1 MPLSTTLTRHALN
14 RRRIVYLSA
23 TVGLLFL
30 LLFTLTAWVFVWH
43 RRAES
48 HDKLAQNTQ
57 QYVLNHFDELQKN
70 LFPLQG
76 MTRFS
81 CASIR
86 NELTQRAAFTTNIRN
101 ILLVSDNHVYC
112 SSASAEGGL
121 ETTALFAEL
130 DTRKSID
137 IKLASITTA
146 GTNKPAILMW
156 LANKQTPGSGIIV
169 TLNINL
175 TPWLLFTARQQE
187 ISGMAIITG
196 DKALTS
202 WEQRVVEL
210 ATLPDPPLRTISLP
224 NYPLSMQLYGEEL
237 PVQDIN
243 VLLLAGLLLGL
254 FSGGGCYLLLMLRIQ
269 PGKEILL
276 GIRRGEFHVQYQ
288 PVIEAATGKVYALEA
303 LMRWTH
309 PTEGPIPPDTFIRYA
324 EYKKLIVPLTR
335 HLFELVARD
344 CETLCQTVPAGTGLN
359 LNISPAHLI
368 DPEFYQDVTR
378 WLEGM
383 PQGHFRYV
391 FEITERAMVEENT
404 AFTIFNWLHSNNIS
418 IAIDDFGTGHS
429 ALIYLEKYNF
439 DYLKIDRG
447 FVQNIARET
456 LSSPVLDAVLTL
468 AKKLDLHTVAE
479 GVETSEQARW
489 LTDRGVHHMQGFLFS
504 RPCTVSQ
511 LIDYFGRDSKLPPL
525 AGKEIATDN
534 V

>member
-1 MPLSTTLTRHALN
+1 MPLSITLTRNVLN
-14 RRRIVYLSA
+14 RRKIVYLSA

-30 LLFTLTAWVFVWH
+30 LLSTLTAAIFVWH
-43 RRAES
+43 RRAEN

-57 QYVLNHFDELQKN
+57 QYVLNLFDELQKN
-70 LFPLQG
+70 ITPLQN
-76 MTRFS
+76 MTDSS
-81 CASIR
+81 CASIG
-86 NELTQRAAFTTNIRN
+86 NELTQRAAFTTNIRT
-101 ILLVSDNHVYC
+101 ILLVRNHQVYC
-112 SSASAEGGL
+112 SSATAEVGQRAARL
-121 ETTALFAEL
+121 LSEL
-130 DTRKSID
+130 DSRKNID
-137 IKLASITTA
+137 IKLVSTTA
-146 GTNKPAILMW
+146 KLANRPAILMW
-156 LANKQTPGSGIIV
+156 LANRQTPGSGIIV

-187 ISGMAIITG
+187 ISGIAIITG

-210 ATLPDPPLRTISLP
+210 ATLPDPPLRTVRLSD
-224 NYPLSMQLYGEEL
+224 YPLSMRLYGEEL

-269 PGKEILL
+269 TGKEILL
-276 GIRRGEFHVQYQ
+276 GIRRGEFHVEYQ
-288 PVIEAATGKVYALEA
+288 PVIEAATGKVHALEA

-309 PTEGPIPPDTFIRYA
+309 PAEGPIPPDTFIRYA

-344 CETLCQTVPAGTGLN
+344 CHTLCQTVPAGTELN
-359 LNISPAHLI
+359 LNLSPAHLT
-368 DPEFYQDVTR
+368 DPEFYRDVTQ
-378 WLEGM
+378 WLEAM

-391 FEITERAMVEENT
+391 FEITERAMVEENN
-404 AFTIFNWLHSNNIS
+404 ACTIFNWLRRKNIS

-439 DYLKIDRG
+439 DYLKIDRA

-489 LTDRGVHHMQGFLFS
+489 LSNRGVHHMQGFLFS
-504 RPCTVSQ
+504 RPRTVTQ
-511 LIDYFGRDSKLPPL
+511 LIDYFRHENIAGPLSRD
-525 AGKEIATDN
+525 ETTTN
-534 V
+534 HV

>member
-1 MPLSTTLTRHALN
+1 MPLSITLTRHVLN
-14 RRRIVYLSA
+14 RRKIVYLSA
-23 TVGLLFL
+23 TVGLLFF
-30 LLFTLTAWVFVWH
+30 LLFTLTASIFVWH
-43 RRAES
+43 RRAEN

-57 QYVLNHFDELQKN
+57 QYVLNLFDELQKN
-70 LFPLQG
+70 IFPLQG
-76 MTRFS
+76 MTHFS

-86 NELTQRAAFTTNIRN
+86 NELTQRAAFTTNIRT
-101 ILLVSDNHVYC
+101 ILLVRDNQVYC
-112 SSASAEGGL
+112 SSATAEVGL
-121 ETTALFAEL
+121 KAAKLFSEL
-130 DTRKSID
+130 DTRKTID
-137 IKLASITTA
+137 IKLVPTTA
-146 GTNKPAILMW
+146 MIANRPALLMW
-156 LANKQTPGSGIIV
+156 LANQQIPGSGIIV

-210 ATLPDPPLRTISLP
+210 ATLPEHPLRTITLP
-224 NYPLSMQLYGEEL
+224 DYPLSMRLYGEEL
-237 PVQDIN
+237 PVRDIN

-254 FSGGGCYLLLMLRIQ
+254 LSGGGCYLLLMLRIQ

-276 GIRRGEFHVQYQ
+276 GIRRGEFHVEYQ

-309 PTEGPIPPDTFIRYA
+309 PAEGRIPPDTFIRYA
-324 EYKKLIVPLTR
+324 EYKNLIVPLTR

-344 CETLCQTVPAGTGLN
+344 CHTLCQTVPAGTGLN
-359 LNISPAHLI
+359 LNLSPAHLT
-368 DPEFYQDVTR
+368 DPEFYQDVTQ
-378 WLEGM
+378 WQEAM

-391 FEITERAMVEENT
+391 FEITERAMVEENN
-404 AFTIFNWLHSNNIS
+404 ACTIFNWLHSKDIS

-429 ALIYLEKYNF
+429 ALIYLEKYKF

-479 GVETSEQARW
+479 GVETREQARW
-489 LTDRGVHHMQGFLFS
+489 LTNRGVHHMQGFLFS
-504 RPCTVSQ
+504 RPCTVPQ
-511 LIDYFGRDSKLPPL
+511 LIAYFRRENRAEPL
-525 AGKEIATDN
+525 AGNEIATNN